1 MLKIDIPGFGVVR
14 LEHLVSDFTG
24 TLSVDGRILP
34 GVRGQLNEI
43 AKFLKVHILTADTF
57 GKAKKELEG
66 VDCEL
71 HILKGKKH
79 DTQKEGYVKKLGADS
94 VVAFGNGNNDRKM
107 LKAARIGIAVSQGEG
122 CAVDAITSADIHVTS
137 ANIGLDLLLHPKRI
151 KATQRY

>member
-24 TLSVDGRILP
+24 TLSADGRILP

-79 DTQKEGYVKKLGADS
+79 DTQKEEYVKKLGADS

>member
-1 MLKIDIPGFGVVR
+1 MLKIDIPGFGLVQ

-24 TLSVDGRILP
+24 TLSVDGRLLP
-34 GVRGQLNEI
+34 GVRGQLKEI
-43 AKFLKVHILTADTF
+43 AKFLNVHILTADTF
-57 GKAKKELEG
+57 GKVKTELEG
-66 VDCEL
+66 TDCEI

-79 DTQKEGYVKKLGADS
+79 DVQKEEYVKKLGAEG

-107 LKAARIGIAVSQGEG
+107 LKAARVGIAVSQGEG

>member
-1 MLKIDIPGFGVVR
+1 MLEVDIPGFGLVR

-24 TLSVDGRILP
+24 TLSVDGVLLP
-34 GVRGQLNEI
+34 GVKGQLNEI
-43 AKFLKVHILTADTF
+43 AKFLVIHILTADTF

-79 DTQKEGYVKKLGADS
+79 DVQKEEYVKKLGAES